1 MWACGHARASEAIV
15 GRVRFTVAS
24 ACVAWA
30 TAGVVWLGG
39 CVTVDPGPQFVV
51 PPENFN
57 EDFFFCVVEPQ
68 YLVKLQCGAGAGGD
82 GGRCHFNASAVS
94 GMVLKDHP
102 PVACDA
108 AGHPTDRTQ
117 VSTGSAARAN
127 FTSASLE
134 MSRDAL
140 TAPILVRPEGANH
153 PRQILMKGDMLE
165 TVIKDWANKP

>member
-1 MWACGHARASEAIV
+1 MV
-15 GRVRFTVAS
+15 GRVRVSVTS
-24 ACVAWA
+24 ACAVWGAA
-30 TAGVVWLGG
+30 TIFWLAGG
-39 CVTVDPGPQFVV
+39 CATVDPGPQFVV

-68 YLVKLQCGAGAGGD
+68 FLVAKRCGAGDPGD
-82 GGRCHFNASAVS
+82 GNRCHFNPSAVS
-94 GMVLKDHP
+94 GMPLKDHP
-102 PVACDA
+102 AVTCDA
-108 AGHPTDRTQ
+108 AGHPTDRSQ

-127 FTSASLE
+127 FTAASLE

-153 PRQILMKGDMLE
+153 PRAIFMKGDPVE